1 MHMSWPH
8 IDECTPVYG
17 NPEDHN
23 PWEYEDFTQEPL
35 EWNGRRDYFKA
46 MHMKGLDGFDSA
58 TAAYLKIGLLG
69 ALIAG
74 AAFMLGSSV
83 LIGD

>member
-1 MHMSWPH
+1 MHMAWPH
-8 IDECTPVYG
+8 IEECTPERG

-35 EWNGRRDYFKA
+35 EWDGRRDYFQA
-46 MHMKGLDGFDSA
+46 MHMKGLGAFDSQ
-58 TAAYLKIGLLG
+58 TVSLLKVGLFG

-74 AAFMLGSSV
+74 GLFLLARGE
-83 LIGD
+83 